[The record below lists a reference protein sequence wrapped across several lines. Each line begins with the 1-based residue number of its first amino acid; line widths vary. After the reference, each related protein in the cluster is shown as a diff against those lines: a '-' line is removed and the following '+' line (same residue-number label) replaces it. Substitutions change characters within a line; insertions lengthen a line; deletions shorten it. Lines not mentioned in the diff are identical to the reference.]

1 MEFEQMINIVANYGM
16 SFIITAYFLY
26 RDNKYNEQILTTMTA
41 LKETVTNLNETV
53 YRLHNE

>member
-26 RDNKYNEQILTTMTA
+26 RDNKYNEQILTTMSA